1 MISLTSL
8 ELGLALV
15 SGYNFIK
22 KTNIN
27 CMYMYLL
34 LRLNQM

>member
-1 MISLTSL
+1 MVSLASL

-22 KTNIN
+22 KTN
-27 CMYMYLL
+27 MYLL